1 MDIQE
6 TKPGSQG
13 VCFALLDVGLSQLM
27 PNTRQL
33 VRFLPHGKQIKQPF
47 LLKSVTF
54 STVGEE
60 IEHFDAHCFT
70 TLQNSVKSVK
80 QQGCFVPFGSKLI
93 PFKTLALF
101 AVNLTFWMHS
111 GSFPTKSSISH

>member
-13 VCFALLDVGLSQLM
+13 VCFALLDMGLSQLM

-33 VRFLPHGKQIKQPF
+33 VRFFPRGTKQPF
-47 LLKSVTF
+47 LLKSITF
-54 STVGEE
+54 SKVGEE

-70 TLQNSVKSVK
+70 TLKNSVKQSNNKDV
-80 QQGCFVPFGSKLI
+80 
-93 PFKTLALF
+93 LF
-101 AVNLTFWMHS
+101 HLVQN
-111 GSFPTKSSISH
+111 

>member
-33 VRFLPHGKQIKQPF
+33 VRFFPHGTKQPY
-47 LLKSVTF
+47 LLTKVILGK
-54 STVGEE
+54 VVEE
-60 IEHFDAHCFT
+60 IEHLDAHCFT
-70 TLQNSVKSVK
+70 TLQISIKMVKYK
-80 QQGCFVPFGSKLI
+80 DIL
-93 PFKTLALF
+93 
-101 AVNLTFWMHS
+101 
-111 GSFPTKSSISH
+111 SHLVQN